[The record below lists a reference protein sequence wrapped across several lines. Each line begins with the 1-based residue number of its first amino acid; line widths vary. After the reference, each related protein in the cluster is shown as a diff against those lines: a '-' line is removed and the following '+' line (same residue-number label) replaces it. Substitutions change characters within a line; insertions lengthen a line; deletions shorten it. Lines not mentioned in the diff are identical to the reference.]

1 MKVKSSDAQRALAIL
16 KADFIKTTGLSEDDL
31 SVAEAIFSVEAETV
45 VCPACSTRFKPE
57 LRRCPECSLEF
68 G

>member
-1 MKVKSSDAQRALAIL
+1 MKVKAADAQRAVDVL
-16 KADFIKTTGLSEDDL
+16 KKDFIKTTGLSEDDL

-45 VCPACSTRFKPE
+45 VCPACSTQFKPE